1 MVKFMAGKATTG
13 PPARAQNRTG
23 INYSKV
29 PECDRAAGISSPQCC
44 TLLCCVIVSHTN
56 DVTGLSAVLL

>member
-13 PPARAQNRTG
+13 PTARAQNTMG

-29 PECDRAAGISSPQCC
+29 PECDRAAGTMLYIVV
-44 TLLCCVIVSHTN
+44 LCYCV
-56 DVTGLSAVLL
+56 AYK